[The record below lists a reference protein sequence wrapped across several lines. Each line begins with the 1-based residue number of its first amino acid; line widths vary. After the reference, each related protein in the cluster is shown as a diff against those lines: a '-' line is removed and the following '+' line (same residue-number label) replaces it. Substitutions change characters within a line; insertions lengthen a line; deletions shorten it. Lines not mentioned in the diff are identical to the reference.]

1 MGPRVSRAPAR
12 VNAERPARA
21 TGCGMNR
28 RMSAPGML
36 EGLRVLDYSDES
48 GALAGKILGDLGADV
63 VVVEPPGGDRERRR
77 GPFVGGV
84 ADPER
89 SLAWLALQT
98 SKRGI
103 TLALDGEAGR
113 ARFLRLVAWADVLIE
128 TWAPG
133 FLAERGLAFETLAAR
148 NPRLVHCAITPFGST
163 GPYAHFRARDLVAVA
178 MGGNLALTGEP
189 DRPPVR
195 CTFPTAFY
203 HAGPEAVIG
212 ILAALHERE
221 SSGRGQQVDV
231 SLQETQLQTLLS
243 APGQFALDGAP
254 RRRTGAR
261 LGRTREIWQARDGMV
276 SFGLRGG
283 AARVPSVRALVAWLD
298 MCGMA
303 SDWLRA
309 FDWDGYSH
317 LEVPPEDLARIEV
330 ELAAFFAT
338 RTMRE
343 LYEGALARRILLAPC
358 NDAREIAQHPQL
370 RSRALFQR
378 VEYREQGVALE
389 HVGLFA
395 KLEPRPMAL
404 RRRAPRVGEHD
415 AEVESELVARELA
428 AQEAHPAAAR
438 TAAPATSAPGGDVFR
453 GLRILEIGSGAAGP
467 VATKVFAEHGARV
480 IRVESAKR
488 PDFLRVLFLT
498 RESRFGMD
506 GSPMFVLL
514 NPNKES
520 LALNLKH
527 AEAREWLGRLVQWA
541 DVLCENYAPGVLER
555 FGLDAA
561 RLRGLNP
568 RLVLAQG
575 CLFGQTGPQRDYPGF
590 GGQGSAIAG
599 MNHLTGWPDGP
610 AHGPFGTL
618 TDSLSPRYVAVA
630 IAAALWRRARTGEGA
645 TIDLSQ
651 IESAIYSL
659 SEVQLRHAANG
670 EVPGRRGNRDEGAA
684 PHGVYP
690 CRGEDRFIAIAV
702 WSDADWAALV
712 RAMGAPAWARGERL
726 RTHAQRLAQQD
737 VLDAELAAWTRGFEA
752 HALMRTLQSAGVEA
766 GAVQTLRDLLEDPQ
780 LAHRG
785 HFVPLR
791 HEHLGLLPFE
801 RAGFRL
807 SDGSGA
813 LRAPGPNLGEHTA
826 ALLGEIFGLPG
837 PEIARLVAE
846 EIAV

>member
-1 MGPRVSRAPAR
+1 
-12 VNAERPARA
+12 
-21 TGCGMNR
+21 
-28 RMSAPGML
+28 ML
-36 EGLRVLDYSDES
+36 DGLRVLDCADES

-63 VVVEPPGGDRERRR
+63 LVAEPPGGDLQRRR
-77 GPFVGGV
+77 GPFLGGV

-103 TLALDGEAGR
+103 TLSLDTQAGR
-113 ARFLRLVAWADVLIE
+113 ARFLRLSVWADVLIE
-128 TWAPG
+128 SFAPG
-133 FLAERGLAFETLAAR
+133 FLAERGLGFEMLAAR

-163 GPYAHFRARDLVAVA
+163 GPYARFRGRDLVAVA
-178 MGGNLALTGEP
+178 MGGNLALTGDPE
-189 DRPPVR
+189 RPPVR
-195 CTFPTAFY
+195 CSFPSAFY

-212 ILAALHERE
+212 ILAALHARE
-221 SSGRGQQVDV
+221 SSGRGQHVDV
-231 SLQETQLQTLLS
+231 SLQETQLQTLLGS
-243 APGQFALDGAP
+243 PGQLALDGTP

-283 AARVPSVRALVAWLD
+283 AARVPSVRALVGWLHE
-298 MCGMA
+298 CGMA
-303 SDWLRA
+303 SDWLRTY
-309 FDWDGYSH
+309 DWDGYSH
-317 LEVPPEDLARIEV
+317 LEVPPGDLARIEA

-338 RTMRE
+338 QSMRE

-358 NDAREIAQHPQL
+358 NDAREIAEHPQL
-370 RSRALFQR
+370 RSRSLFQR
-378 VEYREQGVALE
+378 VEYPELDVTLE
-389 HVGLFA
+389 HVGFFA
-395 KLEPRPMAL
+395 KLAPRPMAL
-404 RRRAPRVGEHD
+404 RRPAPRPGEHD
-415 AEVESELVARELA
+415 AEVERELA
-428 AQEAHPAAAR
+428 ACEPLASAARPAAA
-438 TAAPATSAPGGDVFR
+438 APAAPGGDVFR

-498 RESRFGMD
+498 KESRFGMD

-527 AEAREWLGRLVQWA
+527 PEAREWIARLVQWA

-555 FGLDAA
+555 FGLDVA
-561 RLRGLNP
+561 RLRALNP

-610 AHGPFGTL
+610 AHGPYGTI

-630 IAAALWRRARTGEGA
+630 IAAALWRRARSGEGA
-645 TIDLSQ
+645 AIDLSQ

-659 SEVQLRHAANG
+659 SEVQLRFAANG
-670 EVPGRRGNRDEGAA
+670 EVPGRRGNHDEQAA

-690 CRGEDRFIAIAV
+690 CRGEDRWIALAV
-702 WSDADWAALV
+702 WSDADWDALV
-712 RAMGAPAWARGERL
+712 RAMGDPAWGRDARFA
-726 RTHAQRLAQQD
+726 THAQRLASQD
-737 VLDAELAAWTRGFEA
+737 ALDARLAAWTRGFEA
-752 HALMRTLQSAGVEA
+752 QALMRTLQSAGVEA
-766 GAVQTLRDLLEDPQ
+766 GAVQTLADLLEDPQ

-791 HEHLGLLPFE
+791 HVHLGELPFE

-807 SDGSGA
+807 SGGSGA
-813 LRAPGPNLGEHTA
+813 LRAPGPNLGEHTT
-826 ALLGEIFGLPG
+826 ALLGELFGLTL
-837 PEIARLVAE
+837 PEIARLVAQE
-846 EIAV
+846 VAV